1 MSDRPIVVVRP
12 NQTGSTAS
20 LVDDV
25 VAGASDP
32 TIGQRRVILLDAL
45 DVTATDVSP
54 AAGLI
59 LATSEN
65 FGYMAGAIKH
75 CLEQIYYPLLEA
87 SVRLPYALVVKA
99 GNDGSGAVR
108 SIEPIM
114 KGLSFS
120 LIAEPLVIVGDIE
133 NSDRVAARELG
144 QTFAAGLEAG
154 LW

>member
-1 MSDRPIVVVRP
+1 VPERPLVVVRP
-12 NQTGSTAS
+12 SADGSTAE
-20 LVDDV
+20 LAREV

-32 TIGQRRVILLDAL
+32 AIGRRGVVLLNAL
-45 DVTATDVSP
+45 DVSVSDILP
-54 AAGLI
+54 AAGLVI
-59 LATSEN
+59 TSSEN

-87 SVRLPYALVVKA
+87 SVHLPFALVVKA

-114 KGLSFS
+114 KGLSFNR
-120 LIAEPLVIVGDIE
+120 IAEPLVVVGDIDQR
-133 NSDRVAARELG
+133 DRAAAYGLG
-144 QTFAAGLEAG
+144 QTFAAGLEAD